1 MIVILIA
8 LIFGIIVIYQ
18 SARST
23 ASENKGRQRA
33 DSGFFD
39 FPMAIPAMMDAAVTE
54 ASGIPAVTA
63 EGAAAINRRH
73 FLFHRLDV
81 RAK

>member
-8 LIFGIIVIYQ
+8 LIFGMIVIYQ

-33 DSGFFD
+33 DSGFFGFSD
-39 FPMAIPAMMDAAVTE
+39 GD
-54 ASGIPAVTA
+54 SGCD
-63 EGAAAINRRH
+63 GGGGGG
-73 FLFHRLDV
+73 D
-81 RAK
+81 

>member
-8 LIFGIIVIYQ
+8 LIFGMIVIYQ

-33 DSGFFD
+33 DSGFFGFSD
-39 FPMAIPAMMDAAVTE
+39 GDSRHDGCGCDGGGD
-54 ASGIPAVTA
+54 SGCD
-63 EGAAAINRRH
+63 GGGGGG
-73 FLFHRLDV
+73 D
-81 RAK
+81 